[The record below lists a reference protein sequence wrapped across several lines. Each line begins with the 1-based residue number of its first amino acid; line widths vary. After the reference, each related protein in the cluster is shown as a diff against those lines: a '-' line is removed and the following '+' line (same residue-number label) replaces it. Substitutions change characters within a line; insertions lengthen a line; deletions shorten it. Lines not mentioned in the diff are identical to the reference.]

1 MYCKITNQAD
11 LHAAVDELNKLLS
24 QANLSE
30 EKIFDCR
37 LIVYELVGNVFK
49 HTKDDSG
56 LKVVLEGEF
65 IQIKVYSVTP
75 FQLPDVIT
83 CSDELCEHGRGLFLV
98 QRLCEEILA
107 EQDGICVKVK
117 RTV

>member
-11 LHAAVDELNKLLS
+11 LQTAVAELNKLLS
-24 QANLSE
+24 QAKLSE
-30 EKIFDCR
+30 DKIFDCR

-49 HTKDDSG
+49 HTNGDSA
-56 LKVVLEGEF
+56 LKVLLEGDF
-65 IQIKVYSVTP
+65 IQMKVYSSTP
-75 FQLPDVIT
+75 VPLPNVIA

-98 QRLCEEILA
+98 QRLCEEMFA
-107 EQDGICVKVK
+107 EQDGICVKIK